1 MLGTVVNTIAVAA
14 GGLLGARLR
23 LKTSQAQF
31 AAIGL
36 LTLYLAIQGVSAA
49 QNPLV
54 VLVSLLGGHALGERL
69 RIDARLQSLT
79 RHAPA
84 TGEQGM
90 SLVLNTFLL
99 FCVGP
104 LTILGAL
111 NDGLKGDASLLYSKS
126 ALDFFSAVAFA
137 ATAGPI
143 IALTAV
149 PLLLFQ
155 GGLTLLAG
163 TLKPFFSPHAL
174 ANLTGVS
181 SILLLGLALNLL
193 ELKPVKVANYLPALV
208 LAVAFSQLM

>member
-1 MLGTVVNTIAVAA
+1 M
-14 GGLLGARLR
+14 
-23 LKTSQAQF
+23 
-31 AAIGL
+31 
-36 LTLYLAIQGVSAA
+36 
-49 QNPLV
+49 
-54 VLVSLLGGHALGERL
+54 
-69 RIDARLQSLT
+69 
-79 RHAPA
+79 
-84 TGEQGM
+84 
-90 SLVLNTFLL
+90 
-99 FCVGP
+99 
-104 LTILGAL
+104 
-111 NDGLKGDASLLYSKS
+111 
-126 ALDFFSAVAFA
+126 AFA